1 MTKVLFPVMLAVVLL
16 QAQATRAADA
26 SPAVKA
32 SQGYDKAIEEYVQF
46 IKAQKETPVNYIL
59 GLFGKY
65 DIVVLCER
73 AHPETTQYDMIFELA
88 SDKRFQQQVG
98 HIFAECGSIALCP
111 TVEEFLTSDKL
122 SDEQAE
128 QQLRAIYRNFN
139 FQVIW
144 DKTNSYDFLRRIRG
158 LNRTL
163 PKESRVHIWPCDVE
177 SDWTKITKDN
187 YRQIEQQL
195 GQRDKIMA
203 DNAAA
208 KFNEIQK
215 SPGSQKKALVIM
227 NYRHAFTHLRLEQ
240 GGMTKDIEN
249 MTGFLMAAYPGRVA
263 NVMINATGIFIG
275 GRDNPAGITP
285 IQSGKWDAA
294 FAVAGNPS
302 LGFDFKG
309 SPFGRDPFDY
319 FPMPVNRTYQDV
331 FTGFVFYK
339 PLSEHRMSFGV
350 AGLLDPEFTTELVR
364 RCQITGRTEPPE
376 ELAKQVQQWIGAV
389 RVSGYED
396 KEIFPKNDCEEKIQQ
411 WLKHAN

>member
-1 MTKVLFPVMLAVVLL
+1 MAKIFLSAMLAVVFALL
-16 QAQATRAADA
+16 GTIFAADA
-26 SPAVKA
+26 GPATTA
-32 SQGYDKAIEEYVQF
+32 PPGYHKAIEEYVRF
-46 IKAQKETPVNYIL
+46 IGTQKQTPVEYIL
-59 GLFGKY
+59 NLFGKY

-88 SDKRFQQQVG
+88 SDTRFQQQVG
-98 HIFAECGSIALCP
+98 HIFTECGSVALRP
-111 TVEEFLTSDKL
+111 AVEEFLTSDKL

-128 QQLRAIYRNFN
+128 QQLHAIYRNFN

-144 DKTNSYDFLRRIRG
+144 EKTNSYDFLRRMRG

-163 PKESRVHIWPCDVE
+163 AKESRVHIWPCDIE
-177 SDWTKITKDN
+177 SDWSKITKEN
-187 YRQIEQQL
+187 YGRIEQHL

-249 MTGFLMAAYPGRVA
+249 MTGFLMAAYPGKVA

-294 FAVAGNPS
+294 FAVVGNPS
-302 LGFDFKG
+302 CGFDFKG
-309 SPFGRDPFDY
+309 SAFGCDSFDY
-319 FPMPVNRTYQDV
+319 FPIPVNRTYQDV

-339 PLSEHRMSFGV
+339 PLSEHQMSFGV

-364 RCQITGRTEPPE
+364 RCQITGKTESPE
-376 ELAKQVQQWIGAV
+376 ELAKQVQQWVATVKI
-389 RVSGYED
+389 SDYNN
-396 KEIFPKNDCEEKIQQ
+396 KEIFPKNDCDEKIRQ
-411 WLKHAN
+411 WLKVN

>member
-1 MTKVLFPVMLAVVLL
+1 MAKMLFPMMLAVIL
-16 QAQATRAADA
+16 APAKIICAATA
-26 SPAVKA
+26 SPGVKTSA
-32 SQGYDKAIEEYVQF
+32 SYDKAIEEYVQF
-46 IKAQKETPVNYIL
+46 IGAQKQTPVDYIM

-73 AHPETTQYDMIFELA
+73 AHPETTQYDMLFELA

-98 HIFAECGSIALCP
+98 HIFTECGSVTLRP
-111 TVEEFLTSDKL
+111 TVEKFLMDDTL

-128 QQLRAIYRNFN
+128 QQLRAIYRNFD
-139 FQVIW
+139 FMIIW
-144 DKTNSYDFLRRIRG
+144 EKTNSYDFLRRIHG

-163 PKESRVHIWPCDVE
+163 PKESRVHIWPCDIE
-177 SDWTKITKDN
+177 SDWSKITKDN

-240 GGMTKDIEN
+240 GGRTKDIEN
-249 MTGFLMAAYPGRVA
+249 MAGFLMAACPGRVA

-275 GRDNPAGITP
+275 DRDNPAGATP

-294 FAVAGNPS
+294 FAVAGNPN
-302 LGFDFKG
+302 LGFNFKG
-309 SPFGRDPFDY
+309 SLFGRDSFDY
-319 FPMPVNRTYQDV
+319 FPIPVNRTYQDI

-350 AGLLDPEFTTELVR
+350 VGLLDPEFTAELVR
-364 RCQITGRTEPPE
+364 RCQITGKTEPAE
-376 ELAKQVQQWIGAV
+376 ELAKQVQQWVGAV

-396 KEIFPKNDCEEKIQQ
+396 KEIFPKNDCEEKIRQ
-411 WLKHAN
+411 WLKVN